1 MRVRTIRTHGNP
13 HGMRDGIPFEKRNGR
28 VYEAPDAA
36 AKNLI
41 AAGYVEAA
49 DKKHGDNE

>member
-1 MRVRTIRTHGNP
+1 MRVRTIRPHGNQ
-13 HGMRDGIPFEKRNGR
+13 HGIRNGVPYEKRNGR

-41 AAGYVEAA
+41 AAGYVEDA
-49 DKKHGDNE
+49 DKKHGDDK